1 MGRIGKEISGVKW
14 LTCWVK
20 YVKCQ
25 VTDKSYLLS
34 MFDSQA
40 KLLFRVDTKP
50 HHPDRVSTQFTDF
63 TTFKRS
69 VIKRWLT
76 LGQIPG
82 PFPLNLSVE
91 CLNWSHW
98 YGCISSKTKIQKLIG
113 NCSWNFFC
121 MVMKIF
127 SNNRNNIH
135 EKLCV
140 WFAENKCI
148 CHVTQVQ
155 S

>member
-1 MGRIGKEISGVKW
+1 
-14 LTCWVK
+14 
-20 YVKCQ
+20 
-25 VTDKSYLLS
+25 

-82 PFPLNLSVE
+82 PSPLNLSVE
-91 CLNWSHW
+91 CLN
-98 YGCISSKTKIQKLIG
+98 
-113 NCSWNFFC
+113 
-121 MVMKIF
+121 
-127 SNNRNNIH
+127 
-135 EKLCV
+135 
-140 WFAENKCI
+140 
-148 CHVTQVQ
+148 
-155 S
+155 